1 MGKWKE
7 HSVSQLPAHSPD
19 WVCTSKA
26 ALILSVFVFFFSETK
41 RFSTINDNGDTFKR
55 SIQMKQK
62 RKEKKT
68 VQKHCHRLAHALDD
82 GSGRRC
88 TSGCAPRA
96 YLTTKW
102 NGNIGMCV
110 ALFSASFFH
119 SCAAFQLNILTS
131 LTFPTET
138 VVPVAERHF
147 PILSSLLMHMQPWL
161 QYIFLFEFAFIHS
174 LLVSILCIFTC

>member
-1 MGKWKE
+1 MGKWKK

-19 WVCTSKA
+19 GLECALCTSKA
-26 ALILSVFVFFFSETK
+26 AFIFFLSVFVFSFSETK
-41 RFSTINDNGDTFKR
+41 RFSTINDDDD
-55 SIQMKQK
+55 IQ
-62 RKEKKT
+62 KKYT
-68 VQKHCHRLAHALDD
+68 NEAKTLAHASRD
-82 GSGRRC
+82 GSGRRR

-110 ALFSASFFH
+110 ALFSAFLFH

-147 PILSSLLMHMQPWL
+147 PISSAVYVHAVVAVGCS
-161 QYIFLFEFAFIHS
+161 IFFFSNLHS
-174 LLVSILCIFTC
+174 FTRSLCILCIFTC